1 MTKKTRNI
9 LLAVLCV
16 VVLGVA
22 IWLIAGGAKGPQPA
36 ATEAPVATEAP
47 AEEAKTEDKAAEVKA
62 DIEKTAEDVKT
73 DVEKTAEDVKAAAEE
88 KAEEIKEDVK
98 EEVKAVEEK
107 AEEAKDAAGEKVEEA
122 KDAAGEKVEEVK
134 ADVEEKAAEVKAA
147 AEEKA
152 EEIKEDV
159 KEEVKAV
166 EEKVEE
172 AKDAAGEKAD
182 EVKAAAEEKV
192 EEVKTAAEEKAEEI
206 KEDVKEEVK
215 AVEEKAEEAKTA
227 AGEKVEEV
235 KAAAEEKVEEVKT
248 AVGEKVEEVKADV
261 EGKVEEA
268 KAAVEEKTE
277 EVKAAVEEI
286 KEDVKEEA
294 KAVEEKTEE
303 VKTAAGEKVEE
314 IKEDVK
320 EEAKA
325 AEEKAEEGKADVE
338 EKAAEVKAAAE
349 EKAEEIKEDVKEE
362 VKAVEEKAE
371 EAKDAAGEKAEEVK
385 AAAEEKAEEIKEDIK
400 AAAEGAEVAAEDEA
414 KKAPK
419 PFTLNAKYTLNK
431 QAVSMFGAMLAQ
443 GNESRLEKINSI
455 VDFVNGLDYQL
466 LFDGENAEGYVS
478 LKGEALSSFAAK
490 DQGETIKMWM
500 DEFPNY
506 AFIAKKGVSNIA
518 PTFKLPENLD
528 KEKLTES
535 FMKPVMKML
544 SSIKYGEPETVNE
557 EILGTTFTTK
567 TPINMNLKE
576 MALVGLNAVK
586 EMLEDEQIASLIEQ
600 LKAKGIKIDI
610 TGIDEAIANVEKSKE
625 EELPQVDAGVYTNEN
640 TDVIVR
646 VIVTQDGKEVAHS
659 IGGKLGDGGV
669 SEYQMGDK
677 MAFSMRASKEGVNM
691 TVKAQGMDFGLTIV
705 PEARENGA
713 AAKATLTMSG
723 MELMTAEFEK
733 LDEATLKGLSVEAEN
748 VIDVTEFQD
757 KEKAQELGKAMVEDM
772 MKNYKPALKE
782 KLEKVAPEMVE
793 ILFKVKELV
802 KNNAGTIMQQLPAPA
817 GN

>member
-47 AEEAKTEDKAAEVKA
+47 AEESKTEDKAAEVKA

-166 EEKVEE
+166 EEK
-172 AKDAAGEKAD
+172 
-182 EVKAAAEEKV
+182 
-192 EEVKTAAEEKAEEI
+192 
-206 KEDVKEEVK
+206 
-215 AVEEKAEEAKTA
+215 
-227 AGEKVEEV
+227 
-235 KAAAEEKVEEVKT
+235 
-248 AVGEKVEEVKADV
+248 
-261 EGKVEEA
+261 
-268 KAAVEEKTE
+268 
-277 EVKAAVEEI
+277 
-286 KEDVKEEA
+286 
-294 KAVEEKTEE
+294 
-303 VKTAAGEKVEE
+303 
-314 IKEDVK
+314 
-320 EEAKA
+320 
-325 AEEKAEEGKADVE
+325 
-338 EKAAEVKAAAE
+338 
-349 EKAEEIKEDVKEE
+349 
-362 VKAVEEKAE
+362 AE
-371 EAKDAAGEKAEEVK
+371 EAKDAVGEKAEEVK

-600 LKAKGIKIDI
+600 IKARGINVNI

-677 MAFSMRASKEGVNM
+677 MAFSMRAGKEGVNM

-713 AAKATLTMSG
+713 AAKATLTMNG

-802 KNNAGTIMQQLPAPA
+802 KNNADTIRQQLPAPA

>member
-166 EEKVEE
+166 EEK
-172 AKDAAGEKAD
+172 
-182 EVKAAAEEKV
+182 
-192 EEVKTAAEEKAEEI
+192 
-206 KEDVKEEVK
+206 
-215 AVEEKAEEAKTA
+215 
-227 AGEKVEEV
+227 
-235 KAAAEEKVEEVKT
+235 
-248 AVGEKVEEVKADV
+248 
-261 EGKVEEA
+261 
-268 KAAVEEKTE
+268 
-277 EVKAAVEEI
+277 
-286 KEDVKEEA
+286 
-294 KAVEEKTEE
+294 
-303 VKTAAGEKVEE
+303 
-314 IKEDVK
+314 
-320 EEAKA
+320 
-325 AEEKAEEGKADVE
+325 
-338 EKAAEVKAAAE
+338 
-349 EKAEEIKEDVKEE
+349 
-362 VKAVEEKAE
+362 AE
-371 EAKDAAGEKAEEVK
+371 EAKDAVGEKAEEVK

-544 SSIKYGEPETVNE
+544 
-557 EILGTTFTTK
+557 
-567 TPINMNLKE
+567 
-576 MALVGLNAVK
+576 
-586 EMLEDEQIASLIEQ
+586 
-600 LKAKGIKIDI
+600 
-610 TGIDEAIANVEKSKE
+610 
-625 EELPQVDAGVYTNEN
+625 
-640 TDVIVR
+640 
-646 VIVTQDGKEVAHS
+646 
-659 IGGKLGDGGV
+659 
-669 SEYQMGDK
+669 
-677 MAFSMRASKEGVNM
+677 
-691 TVKAQGMDFGLTIV
+691 LTILEV
-705 PEARENGA
+705 P
-713 AAKATLTMSG
+713 
-723 MELMTAEFEK
+723 
-733 LDEATLKGLSVEAEN
+733 
-748 VIDVTEFQD
+748 
-757 KEKAQELGKAMVEDM
+757 
-772 MKNYKPALKE
+772 
-782 KLEKVAPEMVE
+782 
-793 ILFKVKELV
+793 
-802 KNNAGTIMQQLPAPA
+802 
-817 GN
+817 

>member
-47 AEEAKTEDKAAEVKA
+47 AEESKTEDKAAEVKA

-88 KAEEIKEDVK
+88 KAEEIKE
-98 EEVKAVEEK
+98 EAKAVEEK
-107 AEEAKDAAGEKVEEA
+107 AEEVKADVGEKVEEA

-152 EEIKEDV
+152 EEIKED
-159 KEEVKAV
+159 
-166 EEKVEE
+166 
-172 AKDAAGEKAD
+172 
-182 EVKAAAEEKV
+182 
-192 EEVKTAAEEKAEEI
+192 I
-206 KEDVKEEVK
+206 
-215 AVEEKAEEAKTA
+215 
-227 AGEKVEEV
+227 
-235 KAAAEEKVEEVKT
+235 
-248 AVGEKVEEVKADV
+248 
-261 EGKVEEA
+261 
-268 KAAVEEKTE
+268 KAAVE
-277 EVKAAVEEI
+277 
-286 KEDVKEEA
+286 
-294 KAVEEKTEE
+294 
-303 VKTAAGEKVEE
+303 GS
-314 IKEDVK
+314 
-320 EEAKA
+320 
-325 AEEKAEEGKADVE
+325 
-338 EKAAEVKAAAE
+338 
-349 EKAEEIKEDVKEE
+349 
-362 VKAVEEKAE
+362 
-371 EAKDAAGEKAEEVK
+371 
-385 AAAEEKAEEIKEDIK
+385 
-400 AAAEGAEVAAEDEA
+400 EVAAEDEV

-419 PFTLNAKYTLNK
+419 PFTINAKYTLNK

-506 AFIAKKGVSNIA
+506 AFVAKKGVSNIA

-528 KEKLTES
+528 KEKLTEA

-646 VIVTQDGKEVAHS
+646 AIVTQDGKEIAHS

-677 MAFSMRASKEGVNM
+677 MAFSMRAGKEGVNM

-802 KNNAGTIMQQLPAPA
+802 KNNADTIRQQLPAPA

>member
-47 AEEAKTEDKAAEVKA
+47 AEESKTEDKAAEVKA

-107 AEEAKDAAGEKVEEA
+107 AEEAKDAAGEK
-122 KDAAGEKVEEVK
+122 
-134 ADVEEKAAEVKAA
+134 AAEVKAA

-159 KEEVKAV
+159 KEE
-166 EEKVEE
+166 
-172 AKDAAGEKAD
+172 
-182 EVKAAAEEKV
+182 
-192 EEVKTAAEEKAEEI
+192 I
-206 KEDVKEEVK
+206 
-215 AVEEKAEEAKTA
+215 
-227 AGEKVEEV
+227 
-235 KAAAEEKVEEVKT
+235 
-248 AVGEKVEEVKADV
+248 
-261 EGKVEEA
+261 
-268 KAAVEEKTE
+268 
-277 EVKAAVEEI
+277 
-286 KEDVKEEA
+286 
-294 KAVEEKTEE
+294 
-303 VKTAAGEKVEE
+303 
-314 IKEDVK
+314 
-320 EEAKA
+320 
-325 AEEKAEEGKADVE
+325 
-338 EKAAEVKAAAE
+338 
-349 EKAEEIKEDVKEE
+349 
-362 VKAVEEKAE
+362 KAVEEKAE
-371 EAKDAAGEKAEEVK
+371 EAKDAAGEKVEEAKDAVGEKAEEVK
-385 AAAEEKAEEIKEDIK
+385 TAAEEKAEEIKEDIK

-600 LKAKGIKIDI
+600 IKARGINVNI

-677 MAFSMRASKEGVNM
+677 MAFSMRAGKEGVNM

-713 AAKATLTMSG
+713 AAKATLTMNG

-802 KNNAGTIMQQLPAPA
+802 KNNADTIRQQLPAPA

>member
-47 AEEAKTEDKAAEVKA
+47 AEEAKTEDKTAEVKA

-73 DVEKTAEDVKAAAEE
+73 DVEKTAEDVKA
-88 KAEEIKEDVK
+88 
-98 EEVKAVEEK
+98 
-107 AEEAKDAAGEKVEEA
+107 
-122 KDAAGEKVEEVK
+122 
-134 ADVEEKAAEVKAA
+134 
-147 AEEKA
+147 
-152 EEIKEDV
+152 
-159 KEEVKAV
+159 
-166 EEKVEE
+166 
-172 AKDAAGEKAD
+172 
-182 EVKAAAEEKV
+182 
-192 EEVKTAAEEKAEEI
+192 AAEEKAEEI

-294 KAVEEKTEE
+294 KA
-303 VKTAAGEKVEE
+303 
-314 IKEDVK
+314 
-320 EEAKA
+320 

-338 EKAAEVKAAAE
+338 EKAA
-349 EKAEEIKEDVKEE
+349 
-362 VKAVEEKAE
+362 
-371 EAKDAAGEKAEEVK
+371 EVK

-419 PFTLNAKYTLNK
+419 PFTVNAKYTLNK

-713 AAKATLTMSG
+713 AAKATLTMNG

-802 KNNAGTIMQQLPAPA
+802 KNNADTIRQQLPAPA

>member
-47 AEEAKTEDKAAEVKA
+47 AEESKTEDKAAEVKA
-62 DIEKTAEDVKT
+62 DIEEVKD

-107 AEEAKDAAGEKVEEA
+107 AEEAKDAVGEKVEEA

-166 EEKVEE
+166 EEKAEE
-172 AKDAAGEKAD
+172 AKDAAGEKVEEAKD
-182 EVKAAAEEKV
+182 AVGEKAAEVKAAAGEKVEEIKEDVKEEAKAVEEKAEEVKAAAEEKV
-192 EEVKTAAEEKAEEI
+192 EEI

-215 AVEEKAEEAKTA
+215 AVEEKAEE
-227 AGEKVEEV
+227 V
-235 KAAAEEKVEEVKT
+235 
-248 AVGEKVEEVKADV
+248 
-261 EGKVEEA
+261 
-268 KAAVEEKTE
+268 
-277 EVKAAVEEI
+277 
-286 KEDVKEEA
+286 
-294 KAVEEKTEE
+294 
-303 VKTAAGEKVEE
+303 
-314 IKEDVK
+314 
-320 EEAKA
+320 
-325 AEEKAEEGKADVE
+325 KADVE
-338 EKAAEVKAAAE
+338 EKVE
-349 EKAEEIKEDVKEE
+349 ETKEDVKEE
-362 VKAVEEKAE
+362 VK
-371 EAKDAAGEKAEEVK
+371 
-385 AAAEEKAEEIKEDIK
+385 AAEEKAEEIKEDIK
-400 AAAEGAEVAAEDEA
+400 AAVEGSEVAAEDEV

-419 PFTLNAKYTLNK
+419 PFTINAKYTMNK

-490 DQGETIKMWM
+490 DQGETIKMWF

-506 AFIAKKGVSNIA
+506 AFVAKKGVSNIA

-528 KEKLTES
+528 KEKLAEA

-646 VIVTQDGKEVAHS
+646 AIVTQDGKEVAHS

-677 MAFSMRASKEGVNM
+677 MAFSMRAGKEGVNM

-713 AAKATLTMSG
+713 AAKATLTMNG

-802 KNNAGTIMQQLPAPA
+802 KNNAGTIMQKLPVPA

>member
-1 MTKKTRNI
+1 MS
-9 LLAVLCV
+9 
-16 VVLGVA
+16 
-22 IWLIAGGAKGPQPA
+22 
-36 ATEAPVATEAP
+36 
-47 AEEAKTEDKAAEVKA
+47 EELNKIV
-62 DIEKTAEDVKT
+62 EDV
-73 DVEKTAEDVKAAAEE
+73 
-88 KAEEIKEDVK
+88 
-98 EEVKAVEEK
+98 
-107 AEEAKDAAGEKVEEA
+107 
-122 KDAAGEKVEEVK
+122 
-134 ADVEEKAAEVKAA
+134 
-147 AEEKA
+147 
-152 EEIKEDV
+152 
-159 KEEVKAV
+159 
-166 EEKVEE
+166 
-172 AKDAAGEKAD
+172 
-182 EVKAAAEEKV
+182 
-192 EEVKTAAEEKAEEI
+192 
-206 KEDVKEEVK
+206 
-215 AVEEKAEEAKTA
+215 
-227 AGEKVEEV
+227 
-235 KAAAEEKVEEVKT
+235 
-248 AVGEKVEEVKADV
+248 
-261 EGKVEEA
+261 
-268 KAAVEEKTE
+268 
-277 EVKAAVEEI
+277 
-286 KEDVKEEA
+286 
-294 KAVEEKTEE
+294 
-303 VKTAAGEKVEE
+303 
-314 IKEDVK
+314 
-320 EEAKA
+320 
-325 AEEKAEEGKADVE
+325 
-338 EKAAEVKAAAE
+338 
-349 EKAEEIKEDVKEE
+349 
-362 VKAVEEKAE
+362 
-371 EAKDAAGEKAEEVK
+371 
-385 AAAEEKAEEIKEDIK
+385 EEKAEEIKEDIK
-400 AAAEGAEVAAEDEA
+400 AAVEGSEVAAEDEV

-419 PFTLNAKYTLNK
+419 PFTINAKYTLNK

-506 AFIAKKGVSNIA
+506 AFVAKKGVSNIA

-528 KEKLTES
+528 KEKLTEA

-600 LKAKGIKIDI
+600 LKAQGIKIDI

-659 IGGKLGDGGV
+659 IGGKLGDGAV

-677 MAFSMRASKEGVNM
+677 MAFSMRAGKEGVNM

-713 AAKATLTMSG
+713 AAKATLTMNG

-802 KNNAGTIMQQLPAPA
+802 KNNAGTIMQKLPAPA

>member
-47 AEEAKTEDKAAEVKA
+47 AEEAKTEEAKTEDKAAEVKA

-107 AEEAKDAAGEKVEEA
+107 AEEAKDAA
-122 KDAAGEKVEEVK
+122 
-134 ADVEEKAAEVKAA
+134 EEKAAEVKAA

-159 KEEVKAV
+159 KEEA
-166 EEKVEE
+166 
-172 AKDAAGEKAD
+172 
-182 EVKAAAEEKV
+182 
-192 EEVKTAAEEKAEEI
+192 
-206 KEDVKEEVK
+206 K
-215 AVEEKAEEAKTA
+215 AVEEKAEE
-227 AGEKVEEV
+227 V
-235 KAAAEEKVEEVKT
+235 
-248 AVGEKVEEVKADV
+248 
-261 EGKVEEA
+261 
-268 KAAVEEKTE
+268 
-277 EVKAAVEEI
+277 
-286 KEDVKEEA
+286 
-294 KAVEEKTEE
+294 
-303 VKTAAGEKVEE
+303 
-314 IKEDVK
+314 
-320 EEAKA
+320 
-325 AEEKAEEGKADVE
+325 
-338 EKAAEVKAAAE
+338 
-349 EKAEEIKEDVKEE
+349 
-362 VKAVEEKAE
+362 
-371 EAKDAAGEKAEEVK
+371 
-385 AAAEEKAEEIKEDIK
+385 K

-677 MAFSMRASKEGVNM
+677 MAFSMRAGKEGVNM

-802 KNNAGTIMQQLPAPA
+802 KNNAGTIMQHLPAPA

>member
-166 EEKVEE
+166 EEK
-172 AKDAAGEKAD
+172 
-182 EVKAAAEEKV
+182 
-192 EEVKTAAEEKAEEI
+192 
-206 KEDVKEEVK
+206 
-215 AVEEKAEEAKTA
+215 AEEAKTA

-277 EVKAAVEEI
+277 EVKAA
-286 KEDVKEEA
+286 
-294 KAVEEKTEE
+294 
-303 VKTAAGEKVEE
+303 VEE

>member
-122 KDAAGEKVEEVK
+122 K
-134 ADVEEKAAEVKAA
+134 
-147 AEEKA
+147 
-152 EEIKEDV
+152 
-159 KEEVKAV
+159 
-166 EEKVEE
+166 
-172 AKDAAGEKAD
+172 
-182 EVKAAAEEKV
+182 
-192 EEVKTAAEEKAEEI
+192 
-206 KEDVKEEVK
+206 
-215 AVEEKAEEAKTA
+215 
-227 AGEKVEEV
+227 
-235 KAAAEEKVEEVKT
+235 
-248 AVGEKVEEVKADV
+248 
-261 EGKVEEA
+261 
-268 KAAVEEKTE
+268 AAVEEKTE
-277 EVKAAVEEI
+277 EVKAA
-286 KEDVKEEA
+286 
-294 KAVEEKTEE
+294 
-303 VKTAAGEKVEE
+303 VEE

-371 EAKDAAGEKAEEVK
+371 EAKDAVGEKAEEVK

-610 TGIDEAIANVEKSKE
+610 AGIDEAIANVEKSKE

-677 MAFSMRASKEGVNM
+677 MAFSMRAGKEGVNM

-713 AAKATLTMSG
+713 AAKATFTMSG

-802 KNNAGTIMQQLPAPA
+802 KNNAGTIMQHLPAPA

>member
-166 EEKVEE
+166 EEKAEE
-172 AKDAAGEKAD
+172 AKTAAG
-182 EVKAAAEEKV
+182 EKV
-192 EEVKTAAEEKAEEI
+192 EEVKADVEGKVEEAKAAVEEKAAEVKAAAEEKAEEI

-227 AGEKVEEV
+227 A
-235 KAAAEEKVEEVKT
+235 
-248 AVGEKVEEVKADV
+248 GEKVEEVKADV

-294 KAVEEKTEE
+294 KAAEEKAEE
-303 VKTAAGEKVEE
+303 GKAAAEEKVEE

-371 EAKDAAGEKAEEVK
+371 EAKDAVGEKAEEVK

-490 DQGETIKMWM
+490 DQGETIKVWM

-802 KNNAGTIMQQLPAPA
+802 KNNADTIRQQLPAPA

>member
-47 AEEAKTEDKAAEVKA
+47 AEESKTEDKAAEVKA

-166 EEKVEE
+166 EEK
-172 AKDAAGEKAD
+172 
-182 EVKAAAEEKV
+182 
-192 EEVKTAAEEKAEEI
+192 AEEI

-277 EVKAAVEEI
+277 EVKAA
-286 KEDVKEEA
+286 
-294 KAVEEKTEE
+294 
-303 VKTAAGEKVEE
+303 VEE

-713 AAKATLTMSG
+713 AAKATLTMNG

-802 KNNAGTIMQQLPAPA
+802 KNNADTIRQQLPAPA

>member
-172 AKDAAGEKAD
+172 AKDAAGEK
-182 EVKAAAEEKV
+182 V
-192 EEVKTAAEEKAEEI
+192 EEVKADVEGKVEEAKAAVEEKAAEVKAAAEEKAEEI

-215 AVEEKAEEAKTA
+215 AVEEEAKTA
-227 AGEKVEEV
+227 A
-235 KAAAEEKVEEVKT
+235 
-248 AVGEKVEEVKADV
+248 GEKVEEVKADV

-294 KAVEEKTEE
+294 KAAEEKAEE
-303 VKTAAGEKVEE
+303 GKAAAEEKVEE

-371 EAKDAAGEKAEEVK
+371 EAKDAVGEKAEEVK

-490 DQGETIKMWM
+490 DQGETIKVWM

-802 KNNAGTIMQQLPAPA
+802 KNNADTIRQQLPAPA

>member
-62 DIEKTAEDVKT
+62 DIEKTA
-73 DVEKTAEDVKAAAEE
+73 DVKAAAEE

-107 AEEAKDAAGEKVEEA
+107 AEEAKDAVGEKVEEA

-159 KEEVKAV
+159 KEEVKA
-166 EEKVEE
+166 
-172 AKDAAGEKAD
+172 
-182 EVKAAAEEKV
+182 
-192 EEVKTAAEEKAEEI
+192 
-206 KEDVKEEVK
+206 
-215 AVEEKAEEAKTA
+215 
-227 AGEKVEEV
+227 
-235 KAAAEEKVEEVKT
+235 
-248 AVGEKVEEVKADV
+248 
-261 EGKVEEA
+261 
-268 KAAVEEKTE
+268 
-277 EVKAAVEEI
+277 
-286 KEDVKEEA
+286 
-294 KAVEEKTEE
+294 
-303 VKTAAGEKVEE
+303 
-314 IKEDVK
+314 
-320 EEAKA
+320 
-325 AEEKAEEGKADVE
+325 
-338 EKAAEVKAAAE
+338 
-349 EKAEEIKEDVKEE
+349 
-362 VKAVEEKAE
+362 
-371 EAKDAAGEKAEEVK
+371 
-385 AAAEEKAEEIKEDIK
+385 AEEKAEEIKEDIK
-400 AAAEGAEVAAEDEA
+400 AAVEGSEVAAEDEV

-419 PFTLNAKYTLNK
+419 PFTINAKYTLNK

-490 DQGETIKMWM
+490 DQGETIKMWF

-506 AFIAKKGVSNIA
+506 AFVAKKGVSNIA

-528 KEKLTES
+528 KEKLTEA

-646 VIVTQDGKEVAHS
+646 AIVTQDGKEIAHS

-677 MAFSMRASKEGVNM
+677 MAFSMRAGKEGVNM

-802 KNNAGTIMQQLPAPA
+802 KNNAGTIMQKLPAPA

>member
-172 AKDAAGEKAD
+172 AKDAAGEK
-182 EVKAAAEEKV
+182 V
-192 EEVKTAAEEKAEEI
+192 EEVKADVEEKAAEVKAAAEEKAEEI

-277 EVKAAVEEI
+277 EVKAA
-286 KEDVKEEA
+286 
-294 KAVEEKTEE
+294 
-303 VKTAAGEKVEE
+303 AGEKVEE

-371 EAKDAAGEKAEEVK
+371 EAKDAVGEKAEEVK

-713 AAKATLTMSG
+713 AAKATLTMNG

-802 KNNAGTIMQQLPAPA
+802 KNNADTIRQQLPAPA

>member
-47 AEEAKTEDKAAEVKA
+47 AEESKTEDKAAEVKA

-122 KDAAGEKVEEVK
+122 KDAAGEKVEEAK
-134 ADVEEKAAEVKAA
+134 TDVE
-147 AEEKA
+147 
-152 EEIKEDV
+152 
-159 KEEVKAV
+159 
-166 EEKVEE
+166 
-172 AKDAAGEKAD
+172 
-182 EVKAAAEEKV
+182 
-192 EEVKTAAEEKAEEI
+192 KTA
-206 KEDVKEEVK
+206 ED
-215 AVEEKAEEAKTA
+215 
-227 AGEKVEEV
+227 
-235 KAAAEEKVEEVKT
+235 
-248 AVGEKVEEVKADV
+248 
-261 EGKVEEA
+261 
-268 KAAVEEKTE
+268 
-277 EVKAAVEEI
+277 
-286 KEDVKEEA
+286 
-294 KAVEEKTEE
+294 
-303 VKTAAGEKVEE
+303 
-314 IKEDVK
+314 
-320 EEAKA
+320 
-325 AEEKAEEGKADVE
+325 
-338 EKAAEVKAAAE
+338 VKAAAE

-371 EAKDAAGEKAEEVK
+371 EAKDAAGEKAAEVK
-385 AAAEEKAEEIKEDIK
+385 DAAGEKVEEAKAATEEKAEEIKENVKEEAKAAEEKAEEIKEDIK

-506 AFIAKKGVSNIA
+506 AFIVKKGVSNIA

-713 AAKATLTMSG
+713 AAKATLTMNG

-802 KNNAGTIMQQLPAPA
+802 KNNADTIKQQLPAPA

>member
-47 AEEAKTEDKAAEVKA
+47 AEESKTEDKAAEVKA

-166 EEKVEE
+166 EEK
-172 AKDAAGEKAD
+172 
-182 EVKAAAEEKV
+182 
-192 EEVKTAAEEKAEEI
+192 
-206 KEDVKEEVK
+206 
-215 AVEEKAEEAKTA
+215 AEEAKTA

-235 KAAAEEKVEEVKT
+235 KAADEEKVEEVKT

-677 MAFSMRASKEGVNM
+677 MAFSMRAGKEGVNM

-713 AAKATLTMSG
+713 AAKATLTMNG

>member
-134 ADVEEKAAEVKAA
+134 ADVEEKAA
-147 AEEKA
+147 
-152 EEIKEDV
+152 
-159 KEEVKAV
+159 
-166 EEKVEE
+166 
-172 AKDAAGEKAD
+172 
-182 EVKAAAEEKV
+182 
-192 EEVKTAAEEKAEEI
+192 
-206 KEDVKEEVK
+206 
-215 AVEEKAEEAKTA
+215 
-227 AGEKVEEV
+227 
-235 KAAAEEKVEEVKT
+235 
-248 AVGEKVEEVKADV
+248 
-261 EGKVEEA
+261 
-268 KAAVEEKTE
+268 
-277 EVKAAVEEI
+277 
-286 KEDVKEEA
+286 
-294 KAVEEKTEE
+294 
-303 VKTAAGEKVEE
+303 
-314 IKEDVK
+314 
-320 EEAKA
+320 
-325 AEEKAEEGKADVE
+325 
-338 EKAAEVKAAAE
+338 
-349 EKAEEIKEDVKEE
+349 
-362 VKAVEEKAE
+362 
-371 EAKDAAGEKAEEVK
+371 EVK

-713 AAKATLTMSG
+713 AAKATLTMNG

-802 KNNAGTIMQQLPAPA
+802 KNNADTIRQQLPAPA